1 MYRTSKEAE
10 TAFYAAFEA
19 ADLARMMAVW
29 DEDDNIVC
37 VHPMGARLQ
46 GRHQVAQSWQRI
58 FRQGAAMRFRISDLQ
73 RTADDGVAV
82 HVLHENISLDAREGK
97 SIIIATNVYRRT
109 PAGWRMVLHHASPMP
124 LPQEVPPRVV
134 H

>member
-1 MYRTSKEAE
+1 MYRTSEEAE

-19 ADLARMMAVW
+19 ADLQRMMAVW

-46 GRHQVAQSWQRI
+46 GRDQVAQSWMRI
-58 FRQGAAMRFRISDLQ
+58 FRQGASMRFRISELQ
-73 RTADDGVAV
+73 RSADDGMAV
-82 HVLHENISLDAREGK
+82 HVLYENISVDAREGE
-97 SIIIATNVYRRT
+97 SIAIATNVYRRT
-109 PAGWRMVLHHASPMP
+109 PAGWRMVLHHASP
-124 LPQEVPPRVV
+124 VPVPEEAAARVV